1 MPETVEGLAK
11 QIEDARFELSR
22 GVLDLIAVRPEQ
34 TLAEIVAEVI
44 KEFQRTATV
53 GEEHVCECDC
63 ESAEGLGDVRK
74 GIEAVIDD
82 LKGLL

>member
-22 GVLDLIAVRPEQ
+22 GVLGLIAVRPEQ
-34 TLAEIVAEVI
+34 TLAEIVAEVV
-44 KEFQRTATV
+44 KEFQRTAPG
-53 GEEHVCECDC
+53 GEGHVCESTED
-63 ESAEGLGDVRK
+63 LGDVRK
-74 GIEAVIDD
+74 GIEDVIND